1 MNVGTIAKW
10 LNLPPEK
17 QIALEKAWEVASVAA
32 QGVSSREDAMRVL
45 AEKNIGANILDKAAG
60 YLNNPI
66 ASVAAQAMG
75 INLDKMRQ
83 DINSLRGATGAAFNA
98 LPPQQQQQASSL
110 DAQMDALRKGLQQ
123 LK

>member
-1 MNVGTIAKW
+1 MNAGTIAQFLK
-10 LNLPPEK
+10 LSPEK
-17 QIALEKAWEVASVAA
+17 TAALEKAWGVASAAA

-45 AEKNIGANILDKAAG
+45 AEQNVGADELDKAAG
-60 YLNNPI
+60 YLNNPLAAI
-66 ASVAAQAMG
+66 AAQAMG

-83 DINSLRGATGAAFNA
+83 DLNSLRGAGQ
-98 LPPQQQQQASSL
+98 PPVQQMGGV

>member
-45 AEKNIGANILDKAAG
+45 AEKNIGADILDKAAG

-66 ASVAAQAMG
+66 ASVAAQTMG

-98 LPPQQQQQASSL
+98 SPPQQQQQASSL

>member
-1 MNVGTIAKW
+1 MNAGTIAQFLK
-10 LNLPPEK
+10 LSPEK
-17 QIALEKAWEVASVAA
+17 TAALEKAWGVASAAA

-45 AEKNIGANILDKAAG
+45 AEQNIGADMLDKAAG

-66 ASVAAQAMG
+66 ASIAAQAMG

-83 DINSLRGATGAAFNA
+83 DINSLRGTTGATFNA
-98 LPPQQQQQASSL
+98 SPQQQQQTSSL

>member
-17 QIALEKAWEVASVAA
+17 QTALEKAWEVASVAA

-45 AEKNIGANILDKAAG
+45 AEKNIGADILDKAAN

-66 ASVAAQAMG
+66 ASVAAQTMG
-75 INLDKMRQ
+75 INLNKMRQ
-83 DINSLRGATGAAFNA
+83 DINSLRSATGTTFNA
-98 LPPQQQQQASSL
+98 SPQQQQQTNSL

>member
-17 QIALEKAWEVASVAA
+17 QTALEKAWGVASAAA
-32 QGVSSREDAMRVL
+32 QGVNSREDAMRVL
-45 AEKNIGANILDKAAG
+45 AEQNVGADILDKAAG
-60 YLNNPI
+60 YLNNPLAAI
-66 ASVAAQAMG
+66 AAQAMG

-83 DINSLRGATGAAFNA
+83 DLNSLRGAGQ
-98 LPPQQQQQASSL
+98 PPVQQMGGV

>member
-1 MNVGTIAKW
+1 MNAGTIAQFLK
-10 LNLPPEK
+10 LSPEK
-17 QIALEKAWEVASVAA
+17 TAALEKAWGVASAAA
-32 QGVSSREDAMRVL
+32 QGVSSKEDAMRVL
-45 AEKNIGANILDKAAG
+45 AEQNVGADVLDKAAG

-66 ASVAAQAMG
+66 ASIAAQAMG

-83 DINSLRGATGAAFNA
+83 DINSLRGATGVVFNA
-98 LPPQQQQQASSL
+98 APQQQQQASSL

>member
-1 MNVGTIAKW
+1 MNAGSIAKW

-17 QIALEKAWEVASVAA
+17 QTALEKAWEVATVAA
-32 QGVSSREDAMRVL
+32 QGVNSREDAMRVL
-45 AEKNIGANILDKAAG
+45 AEKNIGADILDKAAG

-66 ASVAAQAMG
+66 ASVAAQAIG

-83 DINSLRGATGAAFNA
+83 DINSLRGVTSVAFNA
-98 LPPQQQQQASSL
+98 ASQQQQQASNL
-110 DAQMDALRKGLQQ
+110 DAQIDALRKGLQQ

>member
-1 MNVGTIAKW
+1 MNAGTIAQFLK
-10 LNLPPEK
+10 LSPEK
-17 QIALEKAWEVASVAA
+17 TAALEKAWGVASAAA
-32 QGVSSREDAMRVL
+32 QGVSSKEDAMRVL
-45 AEKNIGANILDKAAG
+45 AEQNVGADVLDKAAG

-66 ASVAAQAMG
+66 ASIAAQAMG

-83 DINSLRGATGAAFNA
+83 DINSLRSATGTTFNA
-98 LPPQQQQQASSL
+98 SPQQQQQTSSL

>member
-1 MNVGTIAKW
+1 MNAGTIAQFLK
-10 LNLPPEK
+10 LSPEK
-17 QIALEKAWEVASVAA
+17 TAALEKAWGVASAAA
-32 QGVSSREDAMRVL
+32 QGVNSREDAMRVL
-45 AEKNIGANILDKAAG
+45 AEKNIGADILDKAAG

-83 DINSLRGATGAAFNA
+83 DINSLRGTTGAAFNA
-98 LPPQQQQQASSL
+98 SPPQQQQQANSL

>member
-1 MNVGTIAKW
+1 MNEMLRKTREW
-10 LNLPPEK
+10 LNCSTRRSFS
-17 QIALEKAWEVASVAA
+17 A
-32 QGVSSREDAMRVL
+32 VL
-45 AEKNIGANILDKAAG
+45 HEAKITPRQNKAAG

>member
-17 QIALEKAWEVASVAA
+17 QTALEKAWEVASVAA
-32 QGVSSREDAMRVL
+32 QGVNSREDAMRVL
-45 AEKNIGANILDKAAG
+45 AEKNIGADILNKAAG

-66 ASVAAQAMG
+66 ASVAAQTMG

-83 DINSLRGATGAAFNA
+83 DINSLRNA
-98 LPPQQQQQASSL
+98 SPQQQQQTSSL

>member
-1 MNVGTIAKW
+1 
-10 LNLPPEK
+10 
-17 QIALEKAWEVASVAA
+17 
-32 QGVSSREDAMRVL
+32 MRVL
-45 AEKNIGANILDKAAG
+45 TEKNIGADILDKAAG

>member
-1 MNVGTIAKW
+1 MNAGTIAQFLK
-10 LNLPPEK
+10 LSPEK
-17 QIALEKAWEVASVAA
+17 TAALEKAWGVASAAA
-32 QGVSSREDAMRVL
+32 QGVSSKEDAMRVL
-45 AEKNIGANILDKAAG
+45 AEQNVGADVLDKAAG

-83 DINSLRGATGAAFNA
+83 DINSLRGATGVAFNA
-98 LPPQQQQQASSL
+98 APQQQQQASSL

>member
-1 MNVGTIAKW
+1 MNAGTIAKW

-17 QIALEKAWEVASVAA
+17 QTALEKAWELATVAA
-32 QGVSSREDAMRVL
+32 QGVNSREDAMRVL
-45 AEKNIGANILDKAAG
+45 AEKNIGADILDKAAG

-83 DINSLRGATGAAFNA
+83 DINSLRGVTSVAFNA
-98 LPPQQQQQASSL
+98 APQQQQQASNL
-110 DAQMDALRKGLQQ
+110 DAQIDALRKGLQQ

>member
-17 QIALEKAWEVASVAA
+17 QTALEKAWEVASVAA
-32 QGVSSREDAMRVL
+32 QGVNSREDAMRVL
-45 AEKNIGANILDKAAG
+45 AEKNIGADILNKAAG

-66 ASVAAQAMG
+66 ASVAAQTMG

-83 DINSLRGATGAAFNA
+83 DINSLRSATGTTFNA
-98 LPPQQQQQASSL
+98 SPQQQQQTSSL
-110 DAQMDALRKGLQQ
+110 DALRKGLQQ

>member
-1 MNVGTIAKW
+1 MNAGTIAQFLK
-10 LNLPPEK
+10 LSPEK
-17 QIALEKAWEVASVAA
+17 TAALEKAWGVASAAA
-32 QGVSSREDAMRVL
+32 QGVSSKEDAMRVL
-45 AEKNIGANILDKAAG
+45 AEQNVGADVLDKAAG

-83 DINSLRGATGAAFNA
+83 DINSLRGATSAAFNA
-98 LPPQQQQQASSL
+98 SLPQQQQQASSL

>member
-1 MNVGTIAKW
+1 MNAGTIAQFLK
-10 LNLPPEK
+10 LSPEK
-17 QIALEKAWEVASVAA
+17 TAALEKAWGVASAAA
-32 QGVSSREDAMRVL
+32 QGVSSKEDAMRVL
-45 AEKNIGANILDKAAG
+45 AEQNVGADVLDKAAG